1 MAEPGKKAPKKT
13 SSRSATRNAGSSSK
27 NAGSSSKN
35 AGSSSENVSANEI
48 ADAPSGPD
56 ASAPMEDV
64 RAPAEKS
71 AEATVAYEVVKPP
84 QTVDPRRGGGLLV
97 FTLFIA
103 VVGLATYATWPLW
116 SPYVAPRFPALEY
129 KPATDPRVA
138 GIAGRLEALEAKTS
152 GGVVR
157 SATISDMEQERVRL
171 QQEVGQ
177 LLSRLDTLE
186 ETISGVKDIV
196 VATSVKT
203 PDGETKRVLEEITAR
218 LAELEK
224 SGDSLG
230 TLDAR
235 VDQLENETAR
245 GTDAASQQV
254 TEAKTQISSMIG
266 KLEDRMNTL
275 ESTGTDQQS
284 AQSSASA
291 IVLAVSQLRKSATSG
306 APFETDV
313 ETLKALSKNHTEMQ
327 AALLV
332 LEQNAKTGTATI
344 DQLRN
349 QFSGLAD
356 AIVREDNVDAGNNWF
371 ESAKKRVLSLVSIRK
386 LGGASDTVT
395 VDSLVVLTED
405 HLRKG
410 DIAAAVSNVEELKT
424 VSEVAAK
431 VAEPW
436 LTVAKNRLKTERA
449 VASLHVYAVALIASG
464 KS

>member
-13 SSRSATRNAGSSSK
+13 SSRSATRNTGSASTKSK
-27 NAGSSSKN
+27 P
-35 AGSSSENVSANEI
+35 EEL
-48 ADAPSGPD
+48 SGPGPQEN
-56 ASAPMEDV
+56 ASAENLIAPTEK
-64 RAPAEKS
+64 PAEAS
-71 AEATVAYEVVKPP
+71 VDYEVVTPP
-84 QTVDPRRGGGLLV
+84 PTVDARRGGGLLV
-97 FTLFIA
+97 FILFIA
-103 VVGLATYATWPLW
+103 VVGLSTYATWPLW

-129 KPATDPRVA
+129 KPVADPRVA

-177 LLSRLDTLE
+177 LLTRLDSLE

-196 VATSVKT
+196 VATGVKT

-224 SGDSLG
+224 TGDSIG

-235 VDQLENETAR
+235 VDQLETETAR
-245 GTDAASQQV
+245 GSDVAVKQV
-254 TEAKTQISSMIG
+254 TEAKTQISSLIG
-266 KLEDRMNTL
+266 KLEDRVNTL

-284 AQSSASA
+284 AQSTASA
-291 IVLAVSQLRKSATSG
+291 IVLAVSQLRKSAISG
-306 APFETDV
+306 EPFEP
-313 ETLKALSKNHTEMQ
+313 EIESLKALAKDHTEMQ

-349 QFSGLAD
+349 QFSGLAG
-356 AIVREDNVDAGNNWF
+356 AIVRADNVNAGNNWF

-386 LGGASDTVT
+386 LGGTPDTVT
-395 VDSLVVLTED
+395 VDSLVVLAED

-410 DIAAAVSNVEELKT
+410 DIAAAVTNAEELNT
-424 VSEVAAK
+424 VSEAAAK

-436 LTVAKNRLKTERA
+436 LVAAKNRLKTERA
-449 VASLHVYAVALIASG
+449 VASLHVYAVSLIASG